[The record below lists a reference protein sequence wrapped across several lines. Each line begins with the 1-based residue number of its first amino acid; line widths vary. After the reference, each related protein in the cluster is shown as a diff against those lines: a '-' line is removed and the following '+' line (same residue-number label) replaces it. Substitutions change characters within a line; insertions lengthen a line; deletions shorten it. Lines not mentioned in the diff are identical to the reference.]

1 MSKSLATVVQFPI
14 TPINT
19 SYSTQLCLL
28 LNHKIV
34 MPRLRDNEQIW
45 LDYTTQ
51 HATQFDIVC
60 YKFEALED
68 ATEIAAEIAL
78 LIEHEV
84 AELIASNVDAK
95 AETVC

>member
-19 SYSTQLCLL
+19 SYSTQLIKL
-28 LNHKIV
+28 LNRKIV

-68 ATEIAAEIAL
+68 ATELAGEIAFC
-78 LIEHEV
+78 IAHEV
-84 AELIASNVDAK
+84 AELIASDINAK
-95 AETVC
+95 A